1 MEFRNIDAEAT
12 DTLRKEKND
21 IQRMGD
27 KRSNSKMGHN
37 CLSVLV
43 CKT

>member
-1 MEFRNIDAEAT
+1 MEFGNIDAEAT
-12 DTLRKEKND
+12 DTLRKEKKE
-21 IQRMGD
+21 IQRMGG